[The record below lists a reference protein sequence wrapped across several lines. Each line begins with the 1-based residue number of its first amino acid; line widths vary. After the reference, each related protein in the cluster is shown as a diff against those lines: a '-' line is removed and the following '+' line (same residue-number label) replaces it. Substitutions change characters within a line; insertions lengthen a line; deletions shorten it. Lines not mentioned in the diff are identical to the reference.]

1 MLKPAT
7 QRLSNTDVP
16 GMERGGRCSACFT
29 DPMRDDQKGACEKN
43 HVELRKVIPKGTS
56 IDGGGLDPWIM
67 GGICSHANSSLRLS
81 IGDASPAAL
90 AEARLPSGPLEG
102 LGARRVPPAEVETRP
117 GLVDR
122 LRAERDRAAGA

>member
-1 MLKPAT
+1 
-7 QRLSNTDVP
+7 
-16 GMERGGRCSACFT
+16 MERGGRCSACFT

-102 LGARRVPPAEVETRP
+102 LGARRGPPAEVETRP